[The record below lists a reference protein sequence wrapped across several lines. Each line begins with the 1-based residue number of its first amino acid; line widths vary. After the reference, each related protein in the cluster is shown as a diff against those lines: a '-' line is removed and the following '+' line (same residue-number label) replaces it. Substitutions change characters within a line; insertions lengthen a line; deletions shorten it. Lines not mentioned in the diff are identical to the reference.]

1 MVTTTKKR
9 KQGSHDPESD
19 WARACHRFAVQLRA
33 RFGVKP
39 HARPRSS
46 ELEEWGMAAQDA
58 TCIPPG
64 HDPRQ
69 MPASCLEHTAFWDET
84 HRKVRLGDAT
94 SDGTVVVAPWDEHGR
109 PNPNGEVG
117 EVEHSPGVK
126 HPGEVRFSLGVHLGD
141 RCPCHARALWPVVG
155 AQGRPRRGTFVGA
168 FNKVRG
174 MSREEPHAGPA
185 RGWHESSGSWHGLP
199 CGLRQRM
206 CEHPPFSCTECALLT
221 IDDFET
227 QVRLEVQRIK
237 GPPDGR
243 TAGWVSNGRAQGCIH
258 GTDSPAALP
267 QRGDEEADHL
277 RGLGIT
283 TVADVRD
290 ADSIA
295 PWKGVPAT
303 TISL

>member
-1 MVTTTKKR
+1 
-9 KQGSHDPESD
+9 
-19 WARACHRFAVQLRA
+19 
-33 RFGVKP
+33 
-39 HARPRSS
+39 
-46 ELEEWGMAAQDA
+46 
-58 TCIPPG
+58 
-64 HDPRQ
+64 

-109 PNPNGEVG
+109 PDPNGEVG

-141 RCPCHARALWPVVG
+141 RC
-155 AQGRPRRGTFVGA
+155 
-168 FNKVRG
+168 
-174 MSREEPHAGPA
+174 
-185 RGWHESSGSWHGLP
+185 
-199 CGLRQRM
+199 
-206 CEHPPFSCTECALLT
+206 PPFSCTECALLT

-295 PWKGVPAT
+295 PWEGVPAT
-303 TISL
+303 TISLWKTAAEAAFADVPEAVDHRRADDPCLARHGEADWRAKVAASTALKKSKCVTEMVDHSFFWTCSLKKNNVHHDVASWENPRGAMATAHRHPNWRVAPFRGDALDVA